1 MTGLSAA
8 GRQEEEMS
16 RKNGFTLVELV
27 MVIVILGILAIV
39 AIPKFFSLQDDAQEA
54 AEKGVVG
61 AVRSGISNYFAA
73 NKGVWPTALDSAS
86 NAACSSSNVCFS
98 TVLNSG
104 ITSDWT
110 KSGSNTYTGPSSSY
124 TYYPATGEF
133 K

>member
-1 MTGLSAA
+1 
-8 GRQEEEMS
+8 MS

-39 AIPKFFSLQDDAQEA
+39 AIPKFFSLQDDAKEA

-73 NKGVWPTALDSAS
+73 NKGVWPATLDSAT
-86 NAACSSSNVCFS
+86 NAACSSSNICFG

-104 ITSDWT
+104 MTADWT
-110 KSGSNTYTGPSSSY
+110 KNSSTTYTGPKSSY
-124 TYYPATGEF
+124 TYYPTTGEF